1 MVHVNS
7 RDCFFRDRAPNVVS
21 QLNTNNLTD
30 DLSINIATLLDYS
43 LDHCVARSF
52 VSFLPYVTYSNQS
65 NDNNPLL
72 NF

>member
-30 DLSINIATLLDYS
+30 DLSINIATLILRFS
-43 LDHCVARSF
+43 GPLCRSILCVLSSVRYIFKSIKR
-52 VSFLPYVTYSNQS
+52 
-65 NDNNPLL
+65 
-72 NF
+72 